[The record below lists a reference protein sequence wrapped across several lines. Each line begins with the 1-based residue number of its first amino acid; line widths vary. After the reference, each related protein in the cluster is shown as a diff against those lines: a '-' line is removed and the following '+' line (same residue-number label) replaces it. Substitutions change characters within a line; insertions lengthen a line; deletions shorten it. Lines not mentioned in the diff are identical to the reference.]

1 MAFNIE
7 DIESEVKLPEIPQS
21 MPVFT
26 VKAASLD
33 ERKNAIE
40 MISNECRLGD
50 ISHTIKLEDSLHFIS
65 KQGVLQYYR
74 PSGAIWA
81 RNVAADESFKDERR
95 PWKTEKVAD
104 EEDKENFKLV
114 LPESIEKELTKKT
127 QALFGDAKLLGK
139 QAYFSDVSLEEI
151 SELNKE
157 GKEIE
162 RFPGE
167 ATVRFL
173 YKLERVAVDGAGA
186 KSYAYFCPINNK
198 PKLIGVFHT
207 WRDVVDS
214 RSVRM
219 SKIEEIFDKVINKDR
234 ELDLYSKKG
243 YEIKLTKMELV
254 YYSFPPF
261 SYQEYVFPA
270 FRVNGFVVPKSTKSE
285 NRKGFVFAR
294 YFHAVAAEEY
304 AKAGL
309 YVDYLTTRL

>member
-1 MAFNIE
+1 MALNVKDIE
-7 DIESEVKLPEIPQS
+7 DKVKLPEIPQL
-21 MPVFT
+21 MPIFKVR
-26 VKAASLD
+26 AASLD

-40 MISNECRLGD
+40 IISNECKLGD
-50 ISHTIKLEDSLHFIS
+50 VSYTAKLEDSLHFIS

-74 PSGAIWA
+74 PSGALWA
-81 RNVAADESFKDERR
+81 RNVATDESFKDERR
-95 PWKTEKVAD
+95 PWKTEKVPD
-104 EEDKENFKLV
+104 EEDKQDFRLV
-114 LPESIEKELTKKT
+114 LPESTEKELAKKT
-127 QALFGDAKLLGK
+127 QALFGEAKLLGK

-151 SELNKE
+151 SKLNEE

-173 YKLERVAVDGAGA
+173 YKLEGVKVDGAGA

-198 PKLIGVFHT
+198 PELIGIFHS

-219 SKIEEIFDKVINKDR
+219 LKIEEIFDKVINKDR
-234 ELDLYSKKG
+234 ELALYSKKG

-261 SYQEYVFPA
+261 DDQEYVFPA
-270 FRVNGFVVPKSTKSE
+270 FRVNGFVVPKPLKNE
-285 NRKGFVFAR
+285 DRKGFVFAR

-309 YVDYLTTRL
+309 YVDYLITRL